1 MESERRV
8 LRHEGEVPVG
18 MEDLGVG
25 SKCHGGDQ
33 AVDQAAG
40 GGATLAATAV
50 ERCGPVVVGEGD
62 PKQAGACQQSAK
74 REKVLVVPG
83 TSENLHHNDIAGR
96 KVVIEQVRNG
106 LADR

>member
-1 MESERRV
+1 M
-8 LRHEGEVPVG
+8 LRHEREVPVG
-18 MEDLGVG
+18 MENLSVG
-25 SKCHGGDQ
+25 PKCHGGDQ

-62 PKQAGACQQSAK
+62 PKQAGARQESAK
-74 REKVLVVPG
+74 REEVLVVSG

-96 KVVIEQVRNG
+96 QIVVEQVGDG

>member
-1 MESERRV
+1 MKSERRV
-8 LRHEGEVPVG
+8 LRHEREVPVG

-25 SKCHGGDQ
+25 SKCHGGNQ

-50 ERCGPVVVGEGD
+50 ERCGLVVVGEAD
-62 PKQAGACQQSAK
+62 PKKAGACQQSAK
-74 REKVLVVPG
+74 REEVLVVSG

-96 KVVIEQVRNG
+96 QVVVEQVGNG